1 MHYMD
6 NNAAVLKWSSEEIII
21 PYIFLEKKR
30 RYFPDFY
37 AEIVDKDNI
46 TTKYLIE
53 VKPLKD
59 TFVKMPKKMTPK
71 AQKRLT
77 ENAMTVAQNNAKWE
91 AARKFCEI
99 NNMKFLILTENEI
112 FGK

>member
-1 MHYMD
+1 MTHFKQGFYKPVHPEKYVGDVNNIIYRSNWEKLVMHYMD

-71 AQKRLT
+71 AQKD
-77 ENAMTVAQNNAKWE
+77 
-91 AARKFCEI
+91 
-99 NNMKFLILTENEI
+99 
-112 FGK
+112 